1 MKKYFYCFMLGALAL
16 SVSSCASFSGP
27 KFSQTSYFVDYRQ
40 AADGNVFITESNSVS
55 FEYAPVGSL
64 LVEEIAGKFKEQK
77 VLTDQQSYRKTDPI
91 YGDMDQSA
99 FKNTYRYPSATSA
112 LDYAANCALQMGG
125 DGIINL
131 KMTSSLSEDKRP
143 KLTITGMVIKKK

>member
-1 MKKYFYCFMLGALAL
+1 MLGALAL
-16 SVSSCASFSGP
+16 SASSCASSWSGP
-27 KFSQTSYFVDYRQ
+27 KFSQRSYFVDYRQ
-40 AADGNVFITESNSVS
+40 AADGKVFITESNSVS

-91 YGDMDQSA
+91 YGDIDQSA
-99 FKNTYRYPSATSA
+99 TKSSYRTPSATSA

-131 KMTSSLSEDKRP
+131 KMVSSMSNDKRP
-143 KLTITGMVIKKK
+143 MLTITGMVIKRK